1 MKVSLPFTSLIL
13 ALLAWGP
20 AAAHA
25 ESRMQVAVPSS
36 PVMNQASAQAQSI
49 GTVAS
54 GEILFVTRVEGD
66 WAAVSPPERFT
77 LWLNKD
83 FIEGNR
89 VVAKVIQVRSGP
101 GIEHPVVGTLKRGAP
116 VMPRGEEGDWC
127 KIAPPSSCILWV
139 NRKDLTEIKTHTT
152 PIREVE
158 AVAEPAK
165 PAPKPQP
172 TAPTVKPAPAPVVK
186 SVSKSNAPK
195 PVAKPAAKPA
205 DPPPPL
211 STRPIRI
218 APSKP
223 QAATTPPPVRQT
235 RVRTPATTTAR
246 APASAMQAP
255 LITPTRKKTST
266 KTSSKKTAS
275 SSKTSTKTPT
285 SSKPTLRPATALPV
299 QSTPPPPRKQV
310 RKRRPVTAQPAPPP
324 KKRVRKRKIQAK
336 TRPVP
341 APAKT
346 VAKAKKQK
354 LEVDVDPALVEDLDL
369 ADLPNQG
376 KSVQVEGE
384 VRNAPFLAASPSRYR
399 LLDYDDRILEMV
411 CHLHG
416 DSTVLRQF
424 VGKGV
429 SIRGREYWVES
440 SDMPVIVVGEI
451 IPLAPSTAAEEPV
464 LF

>member
-1 MKVSLPFTSLIL
+1 MKVSLPFASLIL
-13 ALLAWGP
+13 AVLAGGSM
-20 AAAHA
+20 AAHA

-36 PVMNQASAQAQSI
+36 PVMNQASAQAQSV

-54 GEILFVTRVEGD
+54 GEILFVSHVEGD

-101 GIEHPVVGTLKRGAP
+101 GIQHPVVGTLKRGDP

-127 KIAPPSSCILWV
+127 KIAPPSSCSLWV
-139 NRKDLTEIKTHTT
+139 HRKDLTEIKPHTT

-165 PAPKPQP
+165 PAPKPP
-172 TAPTVKPAPAPVVK
+172 TARPVAKPAPEP
-186 SVSKSNAPK
+186 VSKL
-195 PVAKPAAKPA
+195 KPAAKPA
-205 DPPPPL
+205 DSPPPL
-211 STRPIRI
+211 SPSPVRV

-223 QAATTPPPVRQT
+223 QATTTTPPVRRT
-235 RVRTPATTTAR
+235 TVRTPAATTAK
-246 APASAMQAP
+246 APAPAAQAP
-255 LITPTRKKTST
+255 VVTPTRKKTRT
-266 KTSSKKTAS
+266 PTSSKKTVTP
-275 SSKTSTKTPT
+275 SKTSTKAPASSTPA
-285 SSKPTLRPATALPV
+285 LRPATALPV
-299 QSTPPPPRKQV
+299 QPTPPPK
-310 RKRRPVTAQPAPPP
+310 
-324 KKRVRKRKIQAK
+324 KKRVRKRKTPAK
-336 TRPVP
+336 TTLVP

-346 VAKAKKQK
+346 VTKPKKQK
-354 LEVDVDPALVEDLDL
+354 LDVPVDPALVEDLDL
-369 ADLPNQG
+369 ADVPHQG

-384 VRNAPFLAASPSRYR
+384 VRNAPFLTASPSRYR
-399 LLDYDDRILEMV
+399 LLDYDGRVLEMV

-429 SIRGREYWVES
+429 SIRGREYWVEN
-440 SDMPVIVVGEI
+440 SDMPVVVVGEL
-451 IPLAPSTAAEEPV
+451 IPLAPSTVAEEPV